1 MERDSNPRN
10 PYEFAGFQNR
20 CLKPL
25 SHPSF
30 SSLDFRQIPFVFKMT
45 SPRELIVLALLIERF
60 DNQSAELGRE
70 LKAFRCEEVSRHGET
85 MAACVFLAAATL

>member
-1 MERDSNPRN
+1 
-10 PYEFAGFQNR
+10 
-20 CLKPL
+20 
-25 SHPSF
+25 
-30 SSLDFRQIPFVFKMT
+30 MT